1 MSFMFR
7 DRKET
12 EFDYTSSEFSFSNE
26 ELAKIRDHYE
36 FLGSYIADKEK
47 ELKALYAERKA
58 ALFTLRKFGVRV

>member
-7 DRKET
+7 DRKDT
-12 EFDYTSSEFSFSNE
+12 EFDYTSSELSFSSE

-47 ELKALYAERKA
+47 ELKSLYAERKA
-58 ALFTLRKFGVRV
+58 YLFTLRKFGVRV